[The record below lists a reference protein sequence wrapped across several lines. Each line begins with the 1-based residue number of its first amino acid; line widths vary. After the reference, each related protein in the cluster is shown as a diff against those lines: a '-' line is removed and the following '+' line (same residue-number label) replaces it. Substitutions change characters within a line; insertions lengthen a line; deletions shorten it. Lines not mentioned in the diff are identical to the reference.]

1 MSQLHVNYLF
11 IPLLISLFAVSGY
24 GIWELFLALRHK
36 RSKEHYVKE
45 VLRSFDKMFVLVPTL
60 NEKETIGAMIENLV
74 EISNKLKNEIPITL
88 VVINDAS
95 TDGTAEVL
103 ANYQGYPNLKVITR
117 ELPDAQEGKGAALNV
132 GLDWIETLGL
142 DENKIIVGVIDSD
155 STPDI
160 LLFSNVYQAFIHS
173 NYDLIQTGV

>member
-1 MSQLHVNYLF
+1 M
-11 IPLLISLFAVSGY
+11 
-24 GIWELFLALRHK
+24 
-36 RSKEHYVKE
+36 
-45 VLRSFDKMFVLVPTL
+45 
-60 NEKETIGAMIENLV
+60 
-74 EISNKLKNEIPITL
+74 
-88 VVINDAS
+88 
-95 TDGTAEVL
+95 
-103 ANYQGYPNLKVITR
+103 ITR

-173 NYDLIQTGV
+173 NYDLIQTGVQIVNANSFLTLMQKLKEIGLIQVLQMI